1 MIQKTYILDTNIYGE
16 LLIDEDSKIIIREL
30 KKDNS
35 IYVYGLDVIGHELED
50 APITIK
56 FKGEFLRDAVLSIYK
71 TIVNEELKLYP
82 LADYIASEY
91 YKKFTELR
99 ESVKYR
105 EVISPKIRK
114 FTEKDL
120 RVDLQIIAMASLKE
134 IDVVVS
140 TDKRT
145 MLSGIAEETYNLV
158 NKLNGLRSPRL
169 LKYSDFKKRYV
180 E

>member
-1 MIQKTYILDTNIYGE
+1 
-16 LLIDEDSKIIIREL
+16 
-30 KKDNS
+30 
-35 IYVYGLDVIGHELED
+35 
-50 APITIK
+50 
-56 FKGEFLRDAVLSIYK
+56 
-71 TIVNEELKLYP
+71 
-82 LADYIASEY
+82 
-91 YKKFTELR
+91 
-99 ESVKYR
+99 
-105 EVISPKIRK
+105 
-114 FTEKDL
+114 
-120 RVDLQIIAMASLKE
+120 MASLKE